1 MATYAYCRVSTIDQ
15 VDNGNSLE
23 VQRSRIEGE
32 AKSKGLK
39 GIDKFFVDKGI
50 SGAKPLA
57 DRSNGK
63 KLLDTLKD
71 GDEVIALKLDRMF
84 RSAGDA
90 VQQLE
95 EFKKRK
101 IKLFL
106 LDMGEV
112 TGNGIAA
119 MVFTILSAVAQ
130 FERERIAE
138 RIAESK
144 ALAMSQGRYTGGL
157 IPFGFDIVESDGKK
171 YLKENAEQVKII
183 TEIFKL
189 RDEGLSYKKI
199 AKSINEAFSTKL
211 SHMGIKRVL
220 GRLNMGLKERMNDM
234 EIVMVKEDVVE
245 EYKTESEIVD
255 LKQSDDAIS
264 ISNVN
269 IAKK

>member
-1 MATYAYCRVSTIDQ
+1 MLARNCHQKGNDMATYGYCRVSTIDQ
-15 VDNGNSLE
+15 VDNGNGLD
-23 VQRSRIEGE
+23 VQKSRIEGE
-32 AKSKGLK
+32 VKAKGLCDLD
-39 GIDKFFVDKGI
+39 GFFIDKGV

-57 DRSNGK
+57 ERPYGK
-63 KLLDTLKD
+63 RMLDNLKA
-71 GDEVIALKLDRMF
+71 GDAVIALKLDRMF

-144 ALAMSQGRYTGGL
+144 ALAKEQNRYTGGV
-157 IPFGFDIVESDGKK
+157 IPFGFDVVENEGKK
-171 YLKENAEQVKII
+171 FLKENPDQMLVI
-183 TEIFKL
+183 TEVLKL
-189 RDEGLSYKKI
+189 REEGLSYKKI
-199 AKSINEAFSTKL
+199 AKAVNGSHQTEL
-211 SHMGIKRVL
+211 SHMGVKRIL
-220 GRLNMGLKERMNDM
+220 IR
-234 EIVMVKEDVVE
+234 VM
-245 EYKTESEIVD
+245 
-255 LKQSDDAIS
+255 
-264 ISNVN
+264 
-269 IAKK
+269 

>member
-15 VDNGNSLE
+15 ADKGNSLE

-39 GIDKFFVDKGI
+39 AVDKFFVDKGI
-50 SGAKPLA
+50 SGGKPLA
-57 DRSNGK
+57 DRPNGK
-63 KLLDTLKD
+63 QLLETLKA
-71 GDEVIALKLDRMF
+71 GDAVIALKLDRMF

-95 EFKKRK
+95 DFKKRK

-144 ALAMSQGRYTGGL
+144 ALAISQGRYTGGVV
-157 IPFGFDIVESDGKK
+157 PFGFDVAENEGKK
-171 YLKENAEQVKII
+171 FLKENPDQTKAIN
-183 TEIFKL
+183 EILQL
-189 RDEGLSYKKI
+189 REDGLSYKKI
-199 AKSINEAFSTKL
+199 AKEVNKNHKTKL

-220 GRLNMGLKERMNDM
+220 TR
-234 EIVMVKEDVVE
+234 
-245 EYKTESEIVD
+245 Y
-255 LKQSDDAIS
+255 S
-264 ISNVN
+264 IE
-269 IAKK
+269 A

>member
-15 VDNGNSLE
+15 ADNGNSLD

-32 AKSKGLK
+32 AKAKGLK
-39 GIDKFFVDKGI
+39 DIDKFYVDKGV
-50 SGAKPLA
+50 SGGKPLA
-57 DRSNGK
+57 DRPKGK
-63 KLLDTLKD
+63 ELLDILKA
-71 GDEVIALKLDRMF
+71 GDAVIALKLDRMF

-144 ALAMSQGRYTGGL
+144 ALAKSQGRYAGGVV
-157 IPFGFDIVESDGKK
+157 PFGFDVVENEGQKF
-171 YLKENAEQVKII
+171 LRENPEQSKVIEKILS
-183 TEIFKL
+183 L
-189 RDEGLSYKKI
+189 REDGLSYKKI
-199 AKSINEAFSTKL
+199 AKAVNTESKTKL

-220 GRLNMGLKERMNDM
+220 MRYP
-234 EIVMVKEDVVE
+234 VK
-245 EYKTESEIVD
+245 T
-255 LKQSDDAIS
+255 
-264 ISNVN
+264 
-269 IAKK
+269 

>member
-1 MATYAYCRVSTIDQ
+1 MAIYGYCRVSTIDQ
-15 VDNGNSLE
+15 VDNGNGLD

-32 AKSKGLK
+32 AKAKGLK
-39 GIDKFFVDKGI
+39 AIDKFFVDKGV
-50 SGAKPLA
+50 SGGKPLA
-57 DRSNGK
+57 DRPQGK
-63 KLLDTLKD
+63 ALLDVLKP
-71 GDEVIALKLDRMF
+71 GDAVIALKLDRMF

-144 ALAMSQGRYTGGL
+144 ALAKSQNRYTGGVV
-157 IPFGFDIVESDGKK
+157 PFGYDVVENEDKK
-171 YLKENAEQVKII
+171 FLKENPEQIKAVNDILQ
-183 TEIFKL
+183 L
-189 RDEGLSYKKI
+189 REDGLSYKKI
-199 AKSINEAFSTKL
+199 AKAVNGKYKTKL
-211 SHMGIKRVL
+211 SHMGVKRVIL
-220 GRLNMGLKERMNDM
+220 RHP
-234 EIVMVKEDVVE
+234 
-245 EYKTESEIVD
+245 
-255 LKQSDDAIS
+255 Q
-264 ISNVN
+264 
-269 IAKK
+269 